1 MRVHK
6 AIKSNIENYKNITPI
21 VPKSLESY
29 KKTKINELN
38 VAFNN
43 QVANHRRVLNANI
56 LNIQRSRLN
65 NNIKRIQITSLNH
78 QFNTLVN
85 GLRQKLNSD
94 IQKILAFKPDF
105 NVGTISRKKGLLIG
119 INYIGTPYE
128 LSGCINDC
136 NLISS
141 MMKEYTNTL
150 LTEEQEIKPT
160 KDNILSELK
169 KTLDDSVEGDLIFFY
184 YSGHGSY
191 TVDRSGDEIDG
202 RDEMLIS
209 LDLKG
214 VVDDELKNILNTHLK
229 KGVTLV
235 GLFDSC
241 HSGTCLDLRYQ
252 YMTNTT
258 LDPFTENT
266 KVNECPG
273 NALLISGCRDNEYS
287 VETVFNSKVNGA
299 MTWAFT
305 ETIKRNKDITWRQLL
320 ENMRNLLK
328 DKRFTQIPQISSD
341 SLMDLDTKIFI

>member
-6 AIKSNIENYKNITPI
+6 GINNPINSTIINNIVI
-21 VPKSLESY
+21 PKSLENY
-29 KKTKINELN
+29 KKSKINELN

-43 QVANHRRVLNANI
+43 QVANHRKILNANI

-65 NNIKRIQITSLNH
+65 NNIKMVQITRLNQ

-85 GLRQKLNSD
+85 SLRQKLNSD
-94 IQKILAFKPDF
+94 IQKILSFKIDF
-105 NVGTISRKKGLLIG
+105 DVRTISHKKGLLIG
-119 INYIGTPYE
+119 INYMGTPYE

-136 NLISS
+136 NLMSS

-160 KDNILSELK
+160 KDNILTELK
-169 KTLDDSVEGDLIFFY
+169 KVLDDSVEGDLIFFY

-191 TVDRSGDEIDG
+191 TIDRNGDEIDG

-214 VVDDELKNILNTHLK
+214 VFDDELKNILNTHLK
-229 KGVTLV
+229 KGVTLI

-266 KVNECPG
+266 KVNECSG

-287 VETVFNSKVNGA
+287 VETVFNNKVNGA

-341 SLMDLDTKIFI
+341 SLIDLDTKIFI